1 MKVSAILFLLA
12 IHCVFSLKTNPEV
25 LKNQRV
31 PTTDC
36 DTHFKEI
43 IQIDESMM
51 NDFTDADL
59 RDAYKERN
67 TNMAKCLEFF
77 SKFLAK
83 LDYYLN
89 NIEGLD
95 MSDTESE
102 EKSQEI
108 ESEQQYDDST
118 STEKRSAR
126 GVKGK
131 HFWKRSGKVFKN
143 KNFW

>member
-1 MKVSAILFLLA
+1 
-12 IHCVFSLKTNPEV
+12 
-25 LKNQRV
+25 
-31 PTTDC
+31 
-36 DTHFKEI
+36 
-43 IQIDESMM
+43 MM

-102 EKSQEI
+102 EKSQEE